1 MRTSNRRRIR
11 VARFKKNKRKMRQR
25 FRQSYFE
32 DARIAK
38 LVTKPLPRV
47 VVLTGAGISAE
58 SGIATF
64 RAADGLWE
72 NHSIEDIATPEGY
85 HRDPQR
91 VHDFYNERRRQLQ
104 SAHILPNNAHRALAK
119 LGTVLGDNLLV
130 VTQNIDNLHER
141 ASSVNVIHMHGELLK
156 ARCTQSQQVITWL
169 DDLQPTDRCTCCQ
182 FPAPLRPHVVWFGEM
197 PLQMEGIYQAIAE
210 CDIFIAVGT
219 SGQVYPAAGF
229 VHEAKLQ
236 CAETIEFNL
245 EPTASKEEFIEGHY
259 GPASQTLPAWVEMF
273 LSQR

>member
-25 FRQSYFE
+25 FRQSCFE

-38 LVTKPLPRV
+38 LNHQPMPKI

-72 NHSIEDIATPEGY
+72 NHAIDDVATPEGY
-85 HRDPQR
+85 ARDPQQ
-91 VHDFYNERRRQLQ
+91 VQDFYNQRRQQLQ
-104 SAHILPNNAHRALAK
+104 SAAIQPNNAHRALAK
-119 LGTVLGDNLLV
+119 LGTVLGKNMLL

-141 ASSVNVIHMHGELLK
+141 ASSPNVVHMHGELLK
-156 ARCTQSQQVITWL
+156 ARCTQSNQVVSWTGDL
-169 DDLQPTDRCTCCQ
+169 TTDDLCTCCQ
-182 FPAPLRPHVVWFGEM
+182 FPAPLRPHIVWFGEM

-219 SGQVYPAAGF
+219 SGNVYPAAGF
-229 VHEAKLQ
+229 VHEAKSHGAQ
-236 CAETIEFNL
+236 TIEFNL
-245 EPTASKEEFIEGHY
+245 EPTASREDFIEGHY
-259 GPASQTLPAWVEMF
+259 GPASLTLPAWVEMF

>member
-25 FRQSYFE
+25 FRQSCFE

-38 LVTKPLPRV
+38 LNHQPMPKI

-72 NHSIEDIATPEGY
+72 NHAIDDVATPEGY
-85 HRDPQR
+85 ARDPQQ
-91 VHDFYNERRRQLQ
+91 VQDFYNQRRQQLQ
-104 SAHILPNNAHRALAK
+104 SAAIQPNNAHRALAK
-119 LGTVLGDNLLV
+119 LGTVLGKNMLL

-141 ASSVNVIHMHGELLK
+141 ASSPNVVHMHGELLK
-156 ARCTQSQQVITWL
+156 ARCTQSNQVVSWTG
-169 DDLQPTDRCTCCQ
+169 DLTTEDLCTCCQ
-182 FPAPLRPHVVWFGEM
+182 FPAPLRPHIVWFGEM

-219 SGQVYPAAGF
+219 SGNVYPAAGF
-229 VHEAKLQ
+229 VHEAKSHGAQ
-236 CAETIEFNL
+236 TIEFNL
-245 EPTASKEEFIEGHY
+245 EPTASREDFIEGHY
-259 GPASQTLPAWVEMF
+259 GPASLTLPAWVEMF

>member
-25 FRQSYFE
+25 FRQSCFE

-38 LVTKPLPRV
+38 LNHQPMPKI

-72 NHSIEDIATPEGY
+72 NHAIDDVATPEGY
-85 HRDPQR
+85 TRDPQQ
-91 VHDFYNERRRQLQ
+91 VQDFYNQRRQQLQ
-104 SAHILPNNAHRALAK
+104 SAAIQPNNAHRALAK
-119 LGTVLGDNLLV
+119 LGTVLGKNMLL

-141 ASSVNVIHMHGELLK
+141 ASSPNVVHMHGELLK
-156 ARCTQSQQVITWL
+156 ARCTQSNQVVSWTGDL
-169 DDLQPTDRCTCCQ
+169 TTDDLCTCCQ
-182 FPAPLRPHVVWFGEM
+182 FPAPLRPHIVWFGEM

-219 SGQVYPAAGF
+219 SGNVYPAAGF
-229 VHEAKLQ
+229 VHEAKSHGAQ
-236 CAETIEFNL
+236 TIEFNL
-245 EPTASKEEFIEGHY
+245 EPTASREDFIEGHY
-259 GPASQTLPAWVEMF
+259 GPASLTLPAWVEMF

>member
-1 MRTSNRRRIR
+1 MRTSYRHRIR
-11 VARFKKNKRKMRQR
+11 VARFKKDKRKMRQR
-25 FRQSYFE
+25 LRQSCFE

-38 LVTKPLPRV
+38 LIHKPMPKV

-72 NHSIEDIATPEGY
+72 NHAIEDVATPEGFQ
-85 HRDPQR
+85 RDPEQ
-91 VHDFYNERRRQLQ
+91 VNQFYNARRRQLK
-104 SAHILPNNAHRALAK
+104 SSGILPNNAHRALAK
-119 LGTVLGDNLLV
+119 LGTVLGDNLLI

-141 ASSVNVIHMHGELLK
+141 AGSPNVIHMHGELLK
-156 ARCTQSQQVITWL
+156 VRCCQSQQVINWHE
-169 DDLQPTDRCTCCQ
+169 DLHPSDRCTCCQ
-182 FPAPLRPHVVWFGEM
+182 FPAPLRPHIVWFGEM

-210 CDIFIAVGT
+210 CDIFIAIGT

-236 CAETIEFNL
+236 GAQTIEFNL